1 MLFSMRIISRKKLKE
16 FWEQHPHVRQPL
28 QAWYD
33 DTKHALWNRPADI
46 NAVYRNASFVGN
58 NRVVFNLKGNA
69 YRLVVVIQYRHSIV
83 FIRFV
88 GTHQEY
94 DRINVATI

>member
-1 MLFSMRIISRKKLKE
+1 VRIISRKRLRE
-16 FWEQHPHVRQPL
+16 FWEQHADARQAL

-33 DTKHALWNRPADI
+33 DTKHASWKSPSDI
-46 NAVYRNASFVGN
+46 KAVYRNASFVGK

-69 YRLVVVIQYRHSIV
+69 YRLVVAIQYDHGIV

-88 GTHQEY
+88 AAI
-94 DRINVATI
+94 RSTIT